1 MKKDIKSYHD
11 AIKALIKEWQDA
23 IKANSFDPVAFNA
36 KATDIFAKQTEAL
49 SKYVDPAKM
58 DAFKKFMNDK
68 LAVILA
74 NKDLRKINFE
84 LRQEIKEIKKAVFSE
99 AQRKAIAD
107 KLLKKQKNF
116 LERLLNV
123 IDVYSSKAKSDKVK
137 AQLEELKVITQ
148 ETIDSMK

>member
-1 MKKDIKSYHD
+1 
-11 AIKALIKEWQDA
+11 
-23 IKANSFDPVAFNA
+23 
-36 KATDIFAKQTEAL
+36 
-49 SKYVDPAKM
+49 M